1 MYSDDSAAS
10 EIASD
15 DENHLADSGVASEIE
30 ESGGGGKPAKPPPPP
45 VAKAA
50 AASDAYEDEDYE
62 DYDDGYSVDFE
73 EDAASASAPST
84 PKRATAANSPI
95 AHSQLSPTKRPA
107 AISDDKEDYEASFED
122 ESRKSNA
129 SVSQSARLVV
139 DLSIPN
145 AKGSPTRTGAGGGS
159 KPLSPY
165 QNPNSPHVDLKVLSK
180 PTAASVPPA
189 VPQSYPQTQ
198 APPQYWYAPP
208 PPSHELAEGE
218 EKKFSLLLRK
228 VESKFED
235 EIEELR
241 EKNSLLQW
249 KERELKAGLRMHR
262 DELKMRKARMDKKRK
277 RALERRREHDRMVDR
292 LHAELRDAATQNE
305 HLMELNRKLEA
316 EQAHLSG
323 VLTGVEAEKRE
334 VEERNLA
341 LAEKLQATLS
351 DFHALNLRF
360 EETVNAKILAEKRVD
375 DVVSQHRV
383 ELQVLEHKCRL
394 ECESL
399 QRALEKETTSRESER
414 VSLPENHRL
423 ILEAEKDR
431 YEKLE
436 AALVKQM
443 RELETQ
449 AARDALKHEG
459 VVAQAWEMRKL
470 AEDKAEKRVQTELQ
484 AVRAFSPFI
493 PFIHPSIW
501 RAGFMA
507 TWVHLNMDHS
517 FASDS
522 PLFMP
527 VGVII
532 IIL

>member
-15 DENHLADSGVASEIE
+15 DENQLADGDDSGVASEIE
-30 ESGGGGKPAKPPPPP
+30 ESGGGGANRSTKPSAKTP
-45 VAKAA
+45 AA
-50 AASDAYEDEDYE
+50 ASPSDASDAYEDEEYE

-73 EDAASASAPST
+73 EDATSASAPSS
-84 PKRATAANSPI
+84 PKRATASSPT
-95 AHSQLSPTKRPA
+95 ARPQLSPAKRPA
-107 AISDDKEDYEASFED
+107 TISEDTEYYEASFED

-129 SVSQSARLVV
+129 SATQSARLVV

-145 AKGSPTRTGAGGGS
+145 AKSSPTRTGAGSS
-159 KPLSPY
+159 KSPSPFT
-165 QNPNSPHVDLKVLSK
+165 NPNSPHVDVKVLSK
-180 PTAASVPPA
+180 PSSTPVP
-189 VPQSYPQTQ
+189 VPQYPQTQ

-241 EKNSLLQW
+241 EKNTLLQW
-249 KERELKAGLRMHR
+249 KERELKAELRMHR

-292 LHAELRDAATQNE
+292 LRAELRDAATQSE

-316 EQAHLSG
+316 EKAHLHG
-323 VLTGVEAEKRE
+323 VLTSVEAEKRE

-341 LAEKLQATLS
+341 LAEKLQTTLS

-360 EETVNAKILAEKRVD
+360 EETVNAKLAAEKRVD
-375 DVVSQHRV
+375 DAVSQHRV

-436 AALVKQM
+436 AALIKQM

-449 AARDALKHEG
+449 AARDALRHEG
-459 VVAQAWEMRKL
+459 VVAQAWEMKKV
-470 AEDKAEKRVQTELQ
+470 AEEKAEQRVQTELQ
-484 AVRAFSPFI
+484 AVRASSCLAVI
-493 PFIHPSIW
+493 QSIYPSI
-501 RAGFMA
+501 
-507 TWVHLNMDHS
+507 
-517 FASDS
+517 
-522 PLFMP
+522 
-527 VGVII
+527 
-532 IIL
+532 